1 MASDISIILFV
12 PLLFFDTSLASIMA
26 STSEIAAP
34 IKGMILK
41 SIKLDTKYLPIYYYI
56 FLFIK
61 NLQNIL
67 IILLKIG
74 LLGNGKHQILVSLL
88 LAN

>member
-12 PLLFFDTSLASIMA
+12 PLLFFDTSTASIMA

-41 SIKLDTKYLPIYYYI
+41 SISSDTKYLPVYYYK
-56 FLFIK
+56 FPLIK
-61 NLQNIL
+61 TY
-67 IILLKIG
+67 KI
-74 LLGNGKHQILVSLL
+74 S
-88 LAN
+88 